1 VKRCLE
7 FANTPIAPIVGARN
21 GSAADQKFTR
31 QLANALGL
39 EGFAIASETGAR
51 LR

>member
-7 FANTPIAPIVGARN
+7 FADTPIVGARN